1 MKKVVINKDKCLGC
15 GMCVGIE
22 SDVFDFDDDGLA
34 KVNNDN
40 INDDNKENV
49 NNAIDSCPV
58 AAIEVVD
65 EESDES
71 LSFFMHKKNKT
82 FYCLTFS
89 LI

>member
-40 INDDNKENV
+40 NKENV
-49 NNAIDSCPV
+49 NNTAK
-58 AAIEVVD
+58 VVD
-65 EESDES
+65 EESDE
-71 LSFFMHKKNKT
+71 
-82 FYCLTFS
+82 
-89 LI
+89 

>member
-15 GMCVGIE
+15 GMCVRIE

-34 KVNNDN
+34 KVNN
-40 INDDNKENV
+40 DNKENV

-65 EESDES
+65 EESDE
-71 LSFFMHKKNKT
+71 
-82 FYCLTFS
+82 
-89 LI
+89 

>member
-1 MKKVVINKDKCLGC
+1 MNKVVIYNDNCLGC

-65 EESDES
+65 EESDE
-71 LSFFMHKKNKT
+71 
-82 FYCLTFS
+82 
-89 LI
+89 